1 MSVAIELS
9 SVLMCI
15 NTAHVFELNWRR
27 AALRGALLRALTR
40 FQSHCQC
47 IDSHA
52 NTNSSQHNRIVV
64 SVSCRAAFWGVPPTQ
79 CLPWH
84 VRTHLNDYSMSVFSV
99 GYRRISRLA
108 HTQDSRALEQLNSST
123 VSRQPLMG
131 QRRSLPVET
140 SASVTTTPSWYIRH
154 HPSTLAPPSISRAS
168 FHVLA
173 NIPSLVAL
181 HTCEHEFQSF
191 FSPLCR
197 QVRPC
202 ESHGVLWISRARRA
216 CQHSRSRLMA

>member
-1 MSVAIELS
+1 MQG
-9 SVLMCI
+9 C
-15 NTAHVFELNWRR
+15 
-27 AALRGALLRALTR
+27 
-40 FQSHCQC
+40 
-47 IDSHA
+47 
-52 NTNSSQHNRIVV
+52 
-64 SVSCRAAFWGVPPTQ
+64 VPPTQ

-84 VRTHLNDYSMSVFSV
+84 VRTHLNNYSMSVFSV

-140 SASVTTTPSWYIRH
+140 SASVTPTPSWYIRH

-181 HTCEHEFQSF
+181 HTISRILIIF
-191 FSPLCR
+191 FSALQTSTTVREPRGAVDITCSSCLSTQ
-197 QVRPC
+197 QVSFDGLTCVDCPG
-202 ESHGVLWISRARRA
+202 GVCGCSTGTVNRKWYISTDTFCPKRTSVLFDAILKLPARLVPT
-216 CQHSRSRLMA
+216 CS